1 MPNSNIIVVRPTDR
15 NPQRGEKASTAMG
28 AATSDQSKAAS
39 APAPSGG
46 SQAAALHASGG
57 LSQQP
62 DLLAKQPDG
71 RGHGSEA
78 LDDEAVS
85 ARYELDQPI
94 GRGGFSVVWRATERQ
109 GGRAVAVKRI
119 IDAFRNEDDARRTYR
134 EVALQRGCG
143 ACARVLPVSA
153 VLRASNARDL
163 HLVTPCMQMDLSHAR
178 SVGYETAAAF
188 LPTPLAASRELILA
202 L

>member
-1 MPNSNIIVVRPTDR
+1 
-15 NPQRGEKASTAMG
+15 MG

-62 DLLAKQPDG
+62 DG
-71 RGHGSEA
+71 RGHVSEA

-134 EVALQRGCG
+134 EVALHRGCG

-163 HLVTPCMQMDLSHAR
+163 HLVTRCMQMDLSHAR